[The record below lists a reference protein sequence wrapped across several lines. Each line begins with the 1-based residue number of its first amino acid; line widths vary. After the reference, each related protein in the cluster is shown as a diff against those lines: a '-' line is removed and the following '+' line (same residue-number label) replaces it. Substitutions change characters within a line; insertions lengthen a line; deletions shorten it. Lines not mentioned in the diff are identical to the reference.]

1 MTNHEGGSGQTAS
14 NPGGEGSAG
23 SWERW
28 VGAVCALALW
38 AGIFLLFTAVLGNL
52 VFGMI
57 IGTIMLWV
65 VWELAVGHLGFGGWI
80 LAFFFIGVIILS
92 LLGGM
97 AAGFLDQ
104 AVVVRTLW
112 ALLPV
117 LAIVSCVNSVRAA
130 RRRSATE

>member
-1 MTNHEGGSGQTAS
+1 MTNREGGSGQPTS

-38 AGIFLLFTAVLGNL
+38 AGIFLLFTAMLGNL

-65 VWELAVGHLGFGGWI
+65 VWELAAGQLGFGGWI
-80 LAFFFIGVIILS
+80 LAFIFIGVIILS

-104 AVVVRTLW
+104 TVAMHTLW

-117 LAIVSCVNSVRAA
+117 LAIVSGVNSVRAA
-130 RRRSATE
+130 RRRSAAE

>member
-1 MTNHEGGSGQTAS
+1 M
-14 NPGGEGSAG
+14 
-23 SWERW
+23 
-28 VGAVCALALW
+28 
-38 AGIFLLFTAVLGNL
+38 LGNL

-65 VWELAVGHLGFGGWI
+65 VWELAAGQLGFGGWI
-80 LAFFFIGVIILS
+80 LTFIFIGVIILS

-104 AVVVRTLW
+104 TVAMHTLW

-117 LAIVSCVNSVRAA
+117 LAIVSGVNSVRAA
-130 RRRSATE
+130 RRRSAAE